1 MLFSIPVA
9 WLQLIHQRVRFIGTL
24 AGISFVV
31 VLLFMQV
38 GLREALFDSSIQ
50 VHQSLQGDLFLISP
64 QYKSITSQQSFLRER
79 LYQTLANESVESV
92 SPLYV
97 QFGKL
102 KNFQTGQK
110 APIFVFGIDPGS
122 HAFKLPEVNKNLDQL
137 KLADRALFDL
147 GSRIEFGPIA
157 DTFKKKGEVDI
168 EISPYNEIY
177 KARKLEVRGL
187 FKIGTSFGVDG
198 NLIINDSTFLN
209 IFTERSKD
217 KIDIGLVNLKPGS
230 NVKEAQ
236 SNLISSVFSENKD
249 FRVLTLDEFTKMEK
263 AYWDLRTPAG
273 FAFKVMVTMGFIIG
287 TGIVYQ
293 ILYSNISTHLIE
305 FATLK
310 AIGHTSQYL
319 LGIVF
324 QQALMLSIL
333 GYIPGIIISFGVYD
347 LTREATKLPIAMTL
361 DRVGFVLGS
370 VVLMCLVSGFI
381 AMDKLRSVDPADIFN

>member
-1 MLFSIPVA
+1 MLVAIPVA
-9 WLQLIHQRVRFIGTL
+9 WLQLVHQRVRFLGTL
-24 AGISFVV
+24 AGIAFVV
-31 VLLFMQV
+31 VLLFMQI
-38 GLREALFDSSIQ
+38 GLREALFDSSVQ
-50 VHQSLQGDLFLISP
+50 VHNSLRGDLFLISP

-79 LYQTLANESVESV
+79 LYQTLGNEDVASV

-110 APIFVFGIDPGS
+110 SPIFVFGLDPGEQ
-122 HAFKLPEVNKNLDQL
+122 AFQLPGVVDNIDQL
-137 KLADRALFDL
+137 KLADRALYDS

-157 DTFKKKGEVDI
+157 DTFREQGKVPI
-168 EISPYNEIY
+168 EISPYNEIN

-198 NLIINDSTFLN
+198 NLMVNASTFFS
-209 IFTERSKD
+209 IFTERNPRT
-217 KIDIGLVNLKPGS
+217 IDIGLVNLKPGADLKR
-230 NVKEAQ
+230 VQ
-236 SNLISSVFSENKD
+236 SNLVNHFFDNNND
-249 FRVLTLDEFTKMEK
+249 VRVLTLDEFIAMEK

-293 ILYSNISTHLIE
+293 ILYTNISTHLME

-310 AIGHTSQYL
+310 AIGHASQYFFSV
-319 LGIVF
+319 VF
-324 QQALMLSIL
+324 QQALFLAVL

-347 LTREATKLPIAMTL
+347 LTQNATKLPIQMNFERT
-361 DRVGFVLGS
+361 VLVLVS
-370 VVLMCLVSGFI
+370 VIFMCLLSGSI
-381 AMDKLRSVDPADIFN
+381 AINKLRSVDPADIF

>member
-1 MLFSIPVA
+1 MIFAIPVA
-9 WLQLIHQRVRFIGTL
+9 WLQLIHQRVRFVGTL
-24 AGISFVV
+24 AGIAFVV

-38 GLREALFDSSIQ
+38 GLREALFDSSVQ
-50 VHQSLQGDLFLISP
+50 VHKSLHGNLFLISP
-64 QYKSITSQQSFLRER
+64 QYKSITSQQSFSRER
-79 LYQTLANESVESV
+79 LFQALGNESIESV
-92 SPLYV
+92 NPLYV

-110 APIFVFGIDPGS
+110 SPIFVFGVDPGEPIFDLS
-122 HAFKLPEVNKNLDQL
+122 GVNQNIDQL
-137 KLADRALFDL
+137 KLADRALFDS

-157 DTFKKKGEVDI
+157 DIFKKEGKVEI
-168 EISPYNEIY
+168 EISPYNEIN

-209 IFTERSKD
+209 LFTERSAR
-217 KIDIGLVNLKPGS
+217 KIDIGLINTKPGA
-230 NVKEAQ
+230 NIDAIKFDLINNIFKE
-236 SNLISSVFSENKD
+236 NNDV
-249 FRVLTLDEFTKMEK
+249 RVLTLDEFIAMEK

-310 AIGHTSQYL
+310 AIGHPNKYL

-324 QQALMLSIL
+324 KQALLLAFL
-333 GYIPGIIISFGVYD
+333 GYIPGIIISVGVYD
-347 LTREATKLPIAMTL
+347 LTQNATKLPIQMNI
-361 DRVGFVLGS
+361 DRVALVLIS
-370 VVLMCLVSGFI
+370 VVLMCLLSGSI
-381 AMDKLRSVDPADIFN
+381 AINKLRSVDPADIF

>member
-9 WLQLIHQRVRFIGTL
+9 WLQLVHQKVRFIGTL
-24 AGISFVV
+24 AGVSFVV

-50 VHQSLQGDLFLISP
+50 VHESLRGDLFLISP
-64 QYKSITSQQSFLRER
+64 QYQSITSQQSFLRER
-79 LYQTLANESVESV
+79 LYQTLAHESVESV

-122 HAFKLPEVNKNLDQL
+122 QTFKLPEVNQNLDQL
-137 KLADRALFDL
+137 KFADRALFDL

-157 DTFKKKGEVDI
+157 DTFKQRGEVSI

-209 IFTERSKD
+209 IFTERNRD
-217 KIDIGLVNLKPGS
+217 KIDIGLINLKPNS
-230 NVKEAQ
+230 NVKGVQ
-236 SNLISSVFSENKD
+236 SNLISRIFSENKD
-249 FRVLTLDEFTKMEK
+249 FRILTLEEFTKMEK

-333 GYIPGIIISFGVYD
+333 GYIPGIIISLGIYS
-347 LTREATKLPIAMTL
+347 LTREATKLPIVMTL

-381 AMDKLRSVDPADIFN
+381 AMDKLRAVDPADIFN

>member
-1 MLFSIPVA
+1 MIFAIPVA
-9 WLQLIHQRVRFIGTL
+9 WLQLIHQRVRFVGTL
-24 AGISFVV
+24 AGIAFVV

-38 GLREALFDSSIQ
+38 GLREALFDSSVQ
-50 VHQSLQGDLFLISP
+50 VHKSLHGDLFLISP
-64 QYKSITSQQSFLRER
+64 QYKSITSQQSFSRER
-79 LYQTLANESVESV
+79 LLQTLGHEEVDSIN
-92 SPLYV
+92 PLYV

-110 APIFVFGIDPGS
+110 SPIFVFGIDPGERS
-122 HAFKLPEVNKNLDQL
+122 FNLSGVNQNIDQL
-137 KLADRALFDL
+137 KLADRALFDE

-157 DTFKKKGEVDI
+157 DTFRKEGKVEI
-168 EISPYNEIY
+168 EISPYNEIN

-209 IFTERSKD
+209 LFTERNAR
-217 KIDIGLVNLKPGS
+217 KIDIGLINLRPGANINAVKFDLVN
-230 NVKEAQ
+230 NIFRRNNDV
-236 SNLISSVFSENKD
+236 
-249 FRVLTLDEFTKMEK
+249 RVLTLDEFVEMEK

-310 AIGHTSQYL
+310 AIGHTSKYL

-324 QQALMLSIL
+324 QQALMLAFL
-333 GYIPGIIISFGVYD
+333 GYIPGIIISVWVYN
-347 LTREATKLPIAMTL
+347 LTQNATKLPIEMNL
-361 DRVGFVLGS
+361 DRIILVLVS
-370 VVLMCLVSGFI
+370 VVLMCMLSGSI
-381 AMDKLRSVDPADIFN
+381 AINKLRSVDPADIF

>member
-1 MLFSIPVA
+1 MIFAIPVA

-24 AGISFVV
+24 AGIAFVV

-38 GLREALFDSSIQ
+38 GLREALFDSSVQ
-50 VHQSLQGDLFLISP
+50 VHKSLQGDLFLISP

-79 LYQTLANESVESV
+79 LYQTLGDEAVESV

-110 APIFVFGIDPGS
+110 SPIFVFGIDPGEKT
-122 HAFKLPEVNKNLDQL
+122 FKLPGVIENIGQL
-137 KLADRALFDL
+137 KLADHALFDS

-157 DTFKKKGEVDI
+157 DTFKEKGKVSI
-168 EISPYNEIY
+168 EISPYNEIN

-198 NLIINDSTFLN
+198 NLIINSSTFLSL
-209 IFTERSKD
+209 FSERSAR
-217 KIDIGLVNLKPGS
+217 KIDIGLVNLKPGADI
-230 NVKEAQ
+230 NKVQ
-236 SNLISSVFSENKD
+236 SDLVNHFFKNNNDIS
-249 FRVLTLDEFTKMEK
+249 VLKLDEFITMEK

-273 FAFKVMVTMGFIIG
+273 FAFKVMVTMGFVIG

-293 ILYSNISTHLIE
+293 ILYTNISTHLLE

-310 AIGHTSQYL
+310 AIGHTTQYFFKL
-319 LGIVF
+319 VF
-324 QQALMLSIL
+324 QQALILAFL
-333 GYIPGIIISFGVYD
+333 GYIPGIIISVGVYD
-347 LTREATKLPIAMTL
+347 LTQQATKLPIKMGV
-361 DRVGFVLGS
+361 DRIILVLVS
-370 VVLMCLVSGFI
+370 VVLMCLLSGSI
-381 AMDKLRSVDPADIFN
+381 AINKLRSVDPADIF